1 MTRPPSVPRSPRPE
15 VSQGRAGGPGLP
27 SAPRGLGTVSSRR
40 RSRLCVFLQR
50 SPSGR
55 RSHPASALRSSC
67 FPPSPS
73 PRPGV
78 SASPAHHFHGA
89 VLTPASAPERPA
101 PSSRGSPCGAARPP
115 RAGGCGLPSLL
126 AQFPFPPPGVSPLPL
141 CLWTGRR
148 LPAGGAGA
156 RFPSLP
162 WFVKWRRSAGSSPA
176 SLTAEPSLGHSTP

>member
-15 VSQGRAGGPGLP
+15 VSQGPAGGPGLP

-73 PRPGV
+73 PPTGRLRFTR
-78 SASPAHHFHGA
+78 SPLPRA

-162 WFVKWRRSAGSSPA
+162 WFVKWWRSAGSSPA

>member
-40 RSRLCVFLQR
+40 RSRLCLPAALTIRAPVPPGERPPLFLF
-50 SPSGR
+50 
-55 RSHPASALRSSC
+55 SA
-67 FPPSPS
+67 FPLP